1 AHRWAA
7 QAIAEGRFNSQ
18 IVPIV
23 KQTKKGEVRFDTDEH
38 VKPGTTME
46 TLGRMKPAFKKD
58 GTVTAGN
65 ASGINDGAAF
75 FPMRQWPPLPRCWMP
90 WTRRPTGRWGSL
102 SRRQLRYHRLACESE
117 ISSSNPPVLFGAWR
131 VFP

>member
-1 AHRWAA
+1 M
-7 QAIAEGRFNSQ
+7 
-18 IVPIV
+18 
-23 KQTKKGEVRFDTDEH
+23 RFDTDEH

-46 TLGRMKPAFKKD
+46 TLARMKPAFKKD

-90 WTRRPTGRWGSL
+90 WTWRSTGRWGSL

-131 VFP
+131 VFPCLRGASYIRRWSRSTV